1 MPKRRVVDL
10 YQRIFAADPLLLQPK
25 NQAEFGNE
33 ILRNL
38 LVFRPQA
45 TSAPHLIDVL
55 APLTTSKPAPPPKPD
70 QNLIKRYYESLRDRT
85 KLAIGDFKA
94 LADVTMIA
102 RGEITETRG
111 ILHQFVHKTQ
121 SAAEN
126 SLTTREKREAFDA
139 RLKIAAIGYRVLIA
153 KLDPAYV
160 NEDLSPLPTFV
171 DATVQK
177 TSESFKWSSEVGR
190 TVRTPKSDPH
200 DWENEVANHLG
211 VAIKQ
216 QADLIVF
223 PEFSLPPQRVRQG
236 ETQDQVTRRL
246 EGELNTTPHDH
257 FVFAGSRHEDR
268 YNRGLILKKEG
279 SRISSEY
286 WHYKR
291 ASARGLGENVIGA
304 RATTIPSYTT
314 SIPFLTKGTFAIGIA
329 ICYDTYDPTTFLSL
343 VLEAAYCSR
352 EYLPKILIV
361 PSFNTSQD
369 FVALLRDLSFV
380 ARCSVVYVNG
390 LHGDAEM
397 FICGVRVA
405 DFAGAP
411 NRQAILTSLV
421 DKKRELGD
429 QLEEEKK
436 DFVRRATT
444 TPGLVRTPKEKT
456 WVEKTQREYEAVS
469 DLERELTRLEAEGA
483 LDHIETIE
491 DCGHC
496 MGGTHLLPDRRCR
509 RDILYYN
516 LDKDLIA
523 ALLEFRAG
531 YFGQEEFLPGPFR
544 RDELDAVWGL
554 KP

>member
-10 YQRIFAADPLLLQPK
+10 YQRIFASDPLLLQPK
-25 NQAEFGNE
+25 NQEDFGNE

-55 APLTTSKPAPPPKPD
+55 APLTTPKPAPPPKPD
-70 QNLIKRYYESLRDRT
+70 RNLIKRYYESLRDRT
-85 KLAIGDFKA
+85 KLSAADFNA

-102 RGEITETRG
+102 RGELTEARG
-111 ILHQFVHKTQ
+111 VIHKFTHKAQ
-121 SAAEN
+121 TAADN
-126 SLTTREKREAFDA
+126 SLTTRQKHDAFEA

-160 NEDLSPLPTFV
+160 SEDLSPLPTFD
-171 DATVQK
+171 DAIVQR
-177 TSESFKWSSEVGR
+177 TSESFKQSSEVAR
-190 TVRTPKSDPH
+190 TVLRPKSDPR
-200 DWENEVANHLG
+200 DWEEEFANHLG
-211 VAIKQ
+211 LAVKQ

-223 PEFSLPPQRVRQG
+223 PEFSLPPQRVRPG
-236 ETQDQVTRRL
+236 ETQDQVTKRL

-291 ASARGLGENVIGA
+291 ASARGLGENIIGT

-314 SIPFLTKGTFAIGIA
+314 NISFLTKGTFAVGIA

-397 FICGVRVA
+397 FVCGVRIS
-405 DFAGAP
+405 DFVD
-411 NRQAILTSLV
+411 NRQVILTSLA
-421 DKKRELGD
+421 DKRTELGD
-429 QLEEEKK
+429 QLDDEKK

-444 TPGLVRTPKEKT
+444 SPGLVRTPKEKA
-456 WVEKTQREYEAVS
+456 WVEKTQREHAAVS
-469 DLERELTRLEAEGA
+469 DLERELMRLEAAGE
-483 LDHIETIE
+483 LDYIETIE

-496 MGGTHLLPDRRCR
+496 TGGTHLLPDRRCR

-516 LDKDLIA
+516 LNKDLIA

-544 RDELDAVWGL
+544 RDELDAVWGST
-554 KP
+554 